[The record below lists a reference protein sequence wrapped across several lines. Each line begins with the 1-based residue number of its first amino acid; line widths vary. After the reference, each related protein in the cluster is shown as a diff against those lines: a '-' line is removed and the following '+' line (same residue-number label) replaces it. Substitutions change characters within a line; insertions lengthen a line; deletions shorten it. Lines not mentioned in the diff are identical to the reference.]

1 MRGDFRKRMIN
12 HFNEIPI
19 NYRKTLF
26 IIKGEVKSDVELVQK
41 SRFLISIKYIN
52 RKEPYN
58 YSTKNVE
65 IFKGIE
71 EISNEITKIWL
82 DESEIDYQFA
92 QVFSEHIRIVYEN
105 EYFEVYEKSRV
116 KIEKSAL
123 DNSSA
128 KKNFDYF
135 KELAELNPLEYKGTK
150 LLIKNYTKCFVRK
163 QSVLADYLKG
173 NLVGNAEPIFDIPIF
188 PFGFNLSQKGAVE
201 KVFQNKISII
211 EGPPGTGKTQTIL
224 NIIANAIMHNKKV
237 AVTSSNNSATSNV
250 FEKLQKYDLSFFA
263 AFLGGTVEEGVSRK
277 KDFINHQSEI
287 PDLAGWEKNQKQKET
302 LLKEIQELYTDLQ
315 SKLSLRN
322 QLAKLEQK
330 YEEIRLECKYFIEDY
345 GKQFDSNTEIILRKK
360 LSSQNFMEL
369 WIRYENLLEQN
380 KRFNFWR
387 QLVNRFKLGIKN
399 QDIYS
404 HKSDEFIFLC
414 QKNFYN
420 ELLKEVDVQITQYKD
435 ILENFSFENKLK
447 KYQDLSMD
455 YFKAYLYNIY
465 SGRTRKIFT
474 DSGSQKDGNLWK
486 NSTAV
491 LYEYPVIL
499 STTFSLNTIFSDSP
513 LYDYVILDEASQVD
527 LATGALAL
535 SCAKNAV
542 IVGDLKQLPNVVK
555 NDARVEY
562 DKIFSNYNLPEA
574 YRYSDYSLLQSVKEI
589 FPEVALTFLREH
601 YRCHPKIIE
610 FCNKKFYN
618 DELIVLSKS
627 VSLEE
632 NPLSVIMTV
641 PGNHMRW
648 SVGRK
653 NQRELD
659 EVENIL
665 LDNPDGTEVWGVIT
679 PYRKQANELQKAL
692 KEEGY
697 SADTVDKY
705 QGREKDKIVFSTVDN
720 QITKFS
726 ASPNRLNVAV
736 SRAINKFVLVVNG
749 NGEDKRN
756 NNISDLMNYI
766 KYNNFEISESKIYS
780 IFDYLFEV
788 NRGEREKY
796 LKGKYQESKFD
807 SENLMYVLI
816 EEILKEDRFSKFRV
830 VPQYPLKM
838 IIRNFNA
845 LNARER
851 KYARNLNTKLD
862 FLIENKLDKSP
873 ILAIEVDGVTFHNE
887 NTAQFER
894 DKLKN
899 HILEI
904 CGIKLQRF
912 PTDGSQEKE
921 KLIKLLEENLIL
933 DSKR

>member
-1 MRGDFRKRMIN
+1 MKN
-12 HFNEIPI
+12 HYDEIPI

-26 IIKGEVKSDVELVQK
+26 IIKGKVKSDVESMKK
-41 SRFLISIKYIN
+41 SGNSTSIKYVN
-52 RKEPYN
+52 KEKIYN
-58 YSTKNVE
+58 YSAKNVKL
-65 IFKGIE
+65 FKILE
-71 EISNEITKIWL
+71 KISNETTTIWV
-82 DESEIDYQFA
+82 DGSEKDYQFA
-92 QVFSEHIRIVYEN
+92 QVFLKHIRIVERSGD
-105 EYFEVYEKSRV
+105 FRVYEKSRV

-123 DNSSA
+123 NDSSV
-128 KKNFDYF
+128 KKNFDYLR
-135 KELAELNPLEYKGTK
+135 ELAELNPLKHNDGTK
-150 LLIKNYTKCFVRK
+150 RLSKNYSKCFVSK
-163 QSVLADYLKG
+163 QSVLVDYLIG
-173 NLVGNAEPIFDIPIF
+173 NLAQNAEPIDDVPIF
-188 PFGFNLSQKGAVE
+188 PFGFNLSQKEAVE
-201 KVFQNKISII
+201 KAFQNKISVI

-224 NIIANAIMHNKKV
+224 NIIANAVMHNKKV
-237 AVTSSNNSATSNV
+237 AIASSNNSVTSNV
-250 FEKLQKYDLSFFA
+250 FEKLQKYGLSFLA

-277 KDFINHQSEI
+277 KYFLDHQSEI
-287 PDLAGWEKNQKQKET
+287 PDLADWNKNQQQKET
-302 LLKEIQELYTDLQ
+302 LLTKIHELYADLQ

-322 QLAKLEQK
+322 QLARLEQRH
-330 YEEIRLECKYFIEDY
+330 EEIRIEYKYFREDY
-345 GKQFDSNTEIILRKK
+345 GKQFDSDAQIVLRKK

-380 KRFNFWR
+380 KQFNFWR
-387 QLVNRFKLGIKN
+387 QLVNWFKLGIKN

-404 HKSDEFIFLC
+404 HESEEFIFLC
-414 QKNFYN
+414 QKNFYK
-420 ELLKEVDVQITQYKD
+420 ELLEEVDVQIRQCKD
-435 ILENFSFENKLK
+435 ILEDFSFENKLK
-447 KYQDLSMD
+447 EYQDLSMD
-455 YFKAYLYNIY
+455 YFKTSLYDIY
-465 SGRTRKIFT
+465 NGRTRKKFT
-474 DSGSQKDGNLWK
+474 DSGSQKDGNLQK
-486 NSTAV
+486 NSVAV

-499 STTFSLNTIFSDSP
+499 STTFSLSTIFSDSP

-527 LATGALAL
+527 LATGGLAL

-542 IVGDLKQLPNVVK
+542 IVGDLKQLPNVVTN
-555 NDARVEY
+555 NDKVAY
-562 DKIFSNYNLPEA
+562 DQIFSHYNLPEA
-574 YRYSDYSLLQSVKEI
+574 YRYSNHSLLQSVKEV
-589 FPEVALTFLREH
+589 FPDVASTLLREH

-618 DELIVLSKS
+618 DELIVLSKND
-627 VSLEE
+627 SLEE
-632 NPLSVIMTV
+632 NPLSVITTV

-648 SVGRK
+648 SIGHK

-665 LDNPDGTEVWGVIT
+665 LNNPDGTEVWGVIT
-679 PYRKQANELQKAL
+679 PYRKQANELQKVL
-692 KEEGY
+692 KEEY
-697 SADTVDKY
+697 PADTVDKY
-705 QGREKDKIVFSTVDN
+705 QGREKDKIIFSTVDN

-736 SRAINKFVLVVNG
+736 SRAIHKFILVVNG

-766 KYNNFEISESKIYS
+766 KYNNFDISESKIYS
-780 IFDYLFEV
+780 IFDYLFEI
-788 NRGEREKY
+788 NRRERKKY
-796 LKGKYQESKFD
+796 LKGKHQESKFD

-838 IIRNFNA
+838 LIRDFDTLG

-851 KYARNLNTKLD
+851 KYAGNLNTKID
-862 FLIENKLDKSP
+862 FLIENKMDKSP
-873 ILAIEVDGVTFHNE
+873 VLAIEVDGVTFHRE

-912 PTDGSQEKE
+912 PTDGSREKE

-933 DSKR
+933 DSKK